1 MSHTLE
7 GRGRVAL
14 GRDGALVPSLAALPS
29 LHITALWLLERGRA
43 GSTSGCVLWLRK
55 LASRKGFAVCPRAIF
70 EVNCWQSLACS
81 PDRCVFMPPW
91 ALSPASQS
99 FCSWN
104 TQVRMPSVHRGLYP
118 VLCRELPVSRE
129 LHQSRET
136 QISLSQNLCQEV
148 LSWFVFFHTDT
159 AISLSRLPTLRAT
172 SLISR

>member
-1 MSHTLE
+1 MWVVL
-7 GRGRVAL
+7 
-14 GRDGALVPSLAALPS
+14 DVPHSGG
-29 LHITALWLLERGRA
+29 ERA
-43 GSTSGCVLWLRK
+43 GSTWKRWGSGPIPSSSAIPPYHCSLAPGKREGRK
-55 LASRKGFAVCPRAIF
+55 HQRLKGFAVCPRAIF

-159 AISLSRLPTLRAT
+159 AISPSRLPTLRAT